1 MLTIQLSVISK
12 LVETKTNSKYQIEY
26 IEKVIRP
33 LVLIFPKWSGYFK
46 TSKVK
51 GGVEDKTNKLISF
64 RIDDEKLLGK
74 NKPIWTK
81 NENLKMLT

>member
-1 MLTIQLSVISK
+1 M
-12 LVETKTNSKYQIEY
+12 
-26 IEKVIRP
+26 
-33 LVLIFPKWSGYFK
+33 IFPKWSGYFK

-51 GGVEDKTNKLISF
+51 GGVKDKTNKLISF

>member
-33 LVLIFPKWSGYFK
+33 LVLIFPKWSG
-46 TSKVK
+46 VK
-51 GGVEDKTNKLISF
+51 DKTNKLISF